1 MLAAMAASGL
11 GVSAFARRHSLTP
24 QRVIFWRERCR
35 SADAVVGVRQQVL
48 PLRLAEEAAPHP
60 ALDPVA
66 PPSGVTVSVGAM
78 HFVITRASDP
88 AAVLLL
94 LRSFQ
99 ACEVREPC

>member
-11 GVSAFARRHSLTP
+11 GVTAFARSLTP

-35 SADAVVGVRQQVL
+35 SADAVVGVRQQVR

-60 ALDPVA
+60 ALDPVV
-66 PPSGVTVSVGAM
+66 PLSGVTVSVGAI
-78 HFVITRASDP
+78 HFIITRASDP

-94 LRSFQ
+94 LRSIQ